1 MKILANIYDT
11 INQLERDIRE
21 QDAYKD
27 LVAAVDALKND
38 EEAFNVYTEFRALQ
52 SSFQFKAQLGQ
63 EITEEDEKN
72 ANDLQE
78 KLANNAIIADLME
91 KERALNTLV
100 EDINQSV
107 SRPINEVYQALADQA
122 QEEGNE
128 EA

>member
-1 MKILANIYDT
+1 MNILANIYDT
-11 INQLERDIRE
+11 INQLERDIRDQE
-21 QDAYKD
+21 AYKE
-27 LVAAVDALKND
+27 LVAAVEALKND
-38 EEAFNVYTEFRALQ
+38 KEAFDIYTEFRALQ

-78 KLANNAIIADLME
+78 KLANNTIIADLMD

-107 SRPINEVYQALADQA
+107 SKPINEVYQSLAEQA
-122 QEEGNE
+122 EGKEE

>member
-1 MKILANIYDT
+1 MANIYDT
-11 INQLERDIRE
+11 INQLERDIRDQE
-21 QDAYKD
+21 AYKE
-27 LVAAVDALKND
+27 LVAAVEALKND
-38 EEAFNVYTEFRALQ
+38 KEAFDIYTEFRALQ

-78 KLANNAIIADLME
+78 KLANNTIIADLMD

-107 SRPINEVYQALADQA
+107 SKPINEVYQSLAEQA
-122 QEEGNE
+122 EGKEE

>member
-21 QDAYKD
+21 EAAYKD
-27 LVAAVDALKND
+27 LVAAVEALKND
-38 EEAFNVYTEFRALQ
+38 QEAFDIYTEFRALQ

-72 ANDLQE
+72 ANELQE
-78 KLANNAIIADLME
+78 KLANNEVIASLMD

-100 EDINQSV
+100 EDINKGV
-107 SRPINEVYQALADQA
+107 SSPINEVYQSLAEKA
-122 QEEGNE
+122 EGQT

>member
-21 QDAYKD
+21 EAAYKD
-27 LVAAVDALKND
+27 LVAAVEALKND
-38 EEAFNVYTEFRALQ
+38 QEAFDIYTEFRALQ

-72 ANDLQE
+72 ANELQE
-78 KLANNAIIADLME
+78 KLANNEVISSLMD

-100 EDINQSV
+100 EDINKGV
-107 SRPINEVYQALADQA
+107 SSPINEVYQSLA
-122 QEEGNE
+122 EKTEGQT

>member
-1 MKILANIYDT
+1 MANIYDT

-21 QDAYKD
+21 EAAYKD
-27 LVAAVDALKND
+27 LVAAVEALKND
-38 EEAFNVYTEFRALQ
+38 QEAFDIYTEFRALQ

-72 ANDLQE
+72 ANELQE
-78 KLANNAIIADLME
+78 KLANNEVIASLMD

-100 EDINQSV
+100 EDINKGV
-107 SRPINEVYQALADQA
+107 SSPINEVYQSLAEKA
-122 QEEGNE
+122 EGQT

>member
-1 MKILANIYDT
+1 MSNIYDT

-21 QDAYKD
+21 EAAYKD
-27 LVAAVDALKND
+27 LVTAVEALKND
-38 EEAFNVYTEFRALQ
+38 QEAFDIYTEFRALQ

-72 ANDLQE
+72 ANELQE
-78 KLANNAIIADLME
+78 KLANNEVISNLMD

-100 EDINQSV
+100 EDINKGV
-107 SRPINEVYQALADQA
+107 SGPINEVYQSLAEQA
-122 QEEGNE
+122 EGQT

>member
-21 QDAYKD
+21 EAAYKD
-27 LVAAVDALKND
+27 LVAAVEALKND
-38 EEAFNVYTEFRALQ
+38 QEAFDIYTEFRALQ

-72 ANDLQE
+72 ANELQE
-78 KLANNAIIADLME
+78 KLANNEVISSLMD

-100 EDINQSV
+100 EDINKGV
-107 SRPINEVYQALADQA
+107 SSPINEVYQSLAEKA
-122 QEEGNE
+122 EGQT

>member
-1 MKILANIYDT
+1 MNILANIYDT
-11 INQLERDIRE
+11 INQLERDIRDQE
-21 QDAYKD
+21 AYKE
-27 LVAAVDALKND
+27 LVAAVEALKND
-38 EEAFNVYTEFRALQ
+38 NEAFDIYTEFRALQ

-78 KLANNAIIADLME
+78 KLANNTIIADLMD

-107 SRPINEVYQALADQA
+107 SKPINEVYQSLAEQA
-122 QEEGNE
+122 EGKEE

>member
-21 QDAYKD
+21 ETAYKD
-27 LVAAVDALKND
+27 LVAAVEALKND
-38 EEAFNVYTEFRALQ
+38 QEAFDIYTEFRALQ

-72 ANDLQE
+72 ANELQE
-78 KLANNAIIADLME
+78 KLANNEVIASLMD
-91 KERALNTLV
+91 KERALNILV
-100 EDINQSV
+100 EDINKGV
-107 SRPINEVYQALADQA
+107 SSPINEVYQSLAEKA
-122 QEEGNE
+122 EGQT

>member
-21 QDAYKD
+21 EAAYKD
-27 LVAAVDALKND
+27 LVAAVEALKND
-38 EEAFNVYTEFRALQ
+38 QEAFDIYTEFRALQ

-63 EITEEDEKN
+63 EITEENKKN
-72 ANDLQE
+72 ANELQE
-78 KLANNAIIADLME
+78 KLANNEVISSLMD

-100 EDINQSV
+100 EDINKGV
-107 SRPINEVYQALADQA
+107 SSPINEVYQSLAEKA
-122 QEEGNE
+122 EGQT

>member
-1 MKILANIYDT
+1 MSNIYDT

-21 QDAYKD
+21 EAAYKD
-27 LVAAVDALKND
+27 LVAAVEALKND
-38 EEAFNVYTEFRALQ
+38 QEAFDIYTEFRALQ

-72 ANDLQE
+72 ANELQE
-78 KLANNAIIADLME
+78 KLANNEVISSLMD

-100 EDINQSV
+100 EDINKGV
-107 SRPINEVYQALADQA
+107 SSPINEVYQSLAEKA
-122 QEEGNE
+122 EGQT

>member
-1 MKILANIYDT
+1 MRILANIYDT

-21 QDAYKD
+21 EAAYKD
-27 LVAAVDALKND
+27 LVAAVEALKND
-38 EEAFNVYTEFRALQ
+38 QEAFDIYTEFRALQ

-72 ANDLQE
+72 ANELQE
-78 KLANNAIIADLME
+78 KLANNEVISSLMD

-100 EDINQSV
+100 EDINKGV
-107 SRPINEVYQALADQA
+107 SSPINEVYQSLAEKA
-122 QEEGNE
+122 EGQT

>member
-1 MKILANIYDT
+1 MANIYDT

-21 QDAYKD
+21 EAAYKD
-27 LVAAVDALKND
+27 LVAAVEALKND
-38 EEAFNVYTEFRALQ
+38 QEAFDIYTEFRALQ

-72 ANDLQE
+72 ANELQE
-78 KLANNAIIADLME
+78 KLANNEVISSLMD

-100 EDINQSV
+100 EDINKGV
-107 SRPINEVYQALADQA
+107 SSPINEVYQSLAEKA
-122 QEEGNE
+122 EGQT